1 MTLDEYQSS
10 YEKLLVD
17 SAISKQMIDLLKD
30 WSLEL
35 IKANQLDAAQD
46 KVDEF
51 IYRAFIGDLTPYK
64 GYQFFSFRGF
74 SDYSL
79 NDIKTG
85 KLSLAHPEEFNDP
98 LDTVLFAYFKRQVKI
113 ETNPVNLARHFMV
126 LKAANQLRM
135 RCFVRTTPLVEKD
148 GTPGKE
154 QQDVSDINPL
164 MWAHYA
170 QYHTGFCA
178 CYELDDT
185 FVKYSDADMSFTR
198 MCIMDYKNKIDLSK
212 GLKIGDAFS
221 WKNAI
226 WKYENEVRC
235 IYLDFKNDKQFKEV
249 DAPPLKAIY
258 LGLKC
263 SDENRHKMELALR
276 SQRKK
281 NVELYQMQ
289 IDPSNICKLIPIRIG

>member
-1 MTLDEYQSS
+1 MLLDKYQSS
-10 YEKLLVD
+10 YNQLLNTNPF
-17 SAISKQMIDLLKD
+17 AQQMIELLKK
-30 WSLEL
+30 WSLDL
-35 IKANQLDAAQD
+35 IKVNQLDAAQK

-51 IYRAFIGDLTPYK
+51 IYRAFSGDLNPYT

-79 NDIKTG
+79 NDIQNS

-98 LDTVLFAYFKRQVKI
+98 LDTVLFAYFKNQVNI
-113 ETNPVNLARHFMV
+113 ETDRVKLSRYIML

-135 RCFVRTTPLVEKD
+135 RCFVRTTPLFEKD
-148 GTPGKE
+148 GTPGIE
-154 QQDVSDINPL
+154 RQDVSDINPL

-170 QYHTGFCA
+170 QFHTGFCA
-178 CYELDDT
+178 CYELDDK
-185 FVKYSDADMSFTR
+185 FVKSNDANMSFTR
-198 MCIMDYKNKIDLSK
+198 MCIMDYKKEIDLSK

-226 WKYENEVRC
+226 WDYENEVRC
-235 IYLDFKNDKQFKEV
+235 IDLDYNNDKQFKEV

-263 SDENRHKMELALR
+263 SDENRHRMELALR

-289 IDPSNICKLIPIRIG
+289 IDTSNFCKLIPKRIG